1 MQQGVPVAHSF
12 EETQLVNRSILVV
25 FLPEEEPAAAW
36 AVGSL
41 LPQIEDGDT
50 LLLLHNGAKD
60 RSFAEKYARL
70 PGVRFFEQCDNLGV
84 AGGRNFLLRQPECRE
99 SDLVFLVDSDAIVPC
114 DYLRKMTEFI
124 DATPDAGVVGPV
136 ALSFPYLR
144 QKLRGAGFFP
154 GGTGGPVSLFGDEF
168 DTAAIRSLIA
178 GNLYEDAVDHIG
190 TAPEWRRAYL
200 SQELFLET
208 VETMCHAPAVEGFH
222 GSLKNDAQ
230 SLARLSDGAGHLEVG
245 NVAGCCQVFRR
256 SLIDEIGYLCDLYNP
271 YGFEDVDFSIRA
283 ITHGKRNYTTNAT
296 YLLHRTDLRH
306 ATRTL
311 PQQRFRNRCNDSR
324 VRTIFEFRWAR
335 TDFPAVTVR
344 RLIGR
349 YLVESGK
356 SNDAREN
363 ILAAL
368 FGVRRA
374 LLQIAAYEGPGLSAA
389 IRQGGDPFAAFE
401 RLLEE
406 PSAKVAE
413 PSTRVAA

>member
-1 MQQGVPVAHSF
+1 MP
-12 EETQLVNRSILVV
+12 LDIRPML
-25 FLPEEEPAAAW
+25 
-36 AVGSL
+36 
-41 LPQIEDGDT
+41 
-50 LLLLHNGAKD
+50 
-60 RSFAEKYARL
+60 
-70 PGVRFFEQCDNLGV
+70 
-84 AGGRNFLLRQPECRE
+84 
-99 SDLVFLVDSDAIVPC
+99 AI
-114 DYLRKMTEFI
+114 
-124 DATPDAGVVGPV
+124 
-136 ALSFPYLR
+136 S
-144 QKLRGAGFFP
+144 
-154 GGTGGPVSLFGDEF
+154 
-168 DTAAIRSLIA
+168 
-178 GNLYEDAVDHIG
+178 
-190 TAPEWRRAYL
+190 
-200 SQELFLET
+200 
-208 VETMCHAPAVEGFH
+208 
-222 GSLKNDAQ
+222 
-230 SLARLSDGAGHLEVG
+230 
-245 NVAGCCQVFRR
+245 
-256 SLIDEIGYLCDLYNP
+256 
-271 YGFEDVDFSIRA
+271 DFSIRA